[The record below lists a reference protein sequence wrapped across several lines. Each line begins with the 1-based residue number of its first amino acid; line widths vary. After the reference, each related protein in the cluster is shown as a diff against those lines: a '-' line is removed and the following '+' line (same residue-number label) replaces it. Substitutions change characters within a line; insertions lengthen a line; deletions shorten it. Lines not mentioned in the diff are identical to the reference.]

1 MTRRIFGVLCAAM
14 TGVGAVALAVMIA
27 WTVADVTLRAV
38 FNRPIHGTVDLVEA
52 ALVLVV
58 FLGLPESFLRREQ
71 ITVDILDHAVPRGW
85 LAGMR
90 IAGALAALA
99 FLVLMAIYVV
109 QPMLDTWQFGDKK
122 PDLAIPVFPLVLA
135 IEISLIASL
144 AAMVFVTLGE
154 VAAAAS
160 GQRNA

>member
-1 MTRRIFGVLCAAM
+1 
-14 TGVGAVALAVMIA
+14 
-27 WTVADVTLRAV
+27 
-38 FNRPIHGTVDLVEA
+38 
-52 ALVLVV
+52 
-58 FLGLPESFLRREQ
+58 
-71 ITVDILDHAVPRGW
+71 
-85 LAGMR
+85 
-90 IAGALAALA
+90 
-99 FLVLMAIYVV
+99 
-109 QPMLDTWQFGDKK
+109 MLDTWQFGDKK